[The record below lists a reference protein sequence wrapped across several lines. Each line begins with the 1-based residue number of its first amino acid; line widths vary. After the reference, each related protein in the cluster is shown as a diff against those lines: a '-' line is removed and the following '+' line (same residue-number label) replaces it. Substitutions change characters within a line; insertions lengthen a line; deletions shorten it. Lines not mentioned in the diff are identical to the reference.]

1 MFAWYL
7 SFILLLLIFSNDSK
21 CSFKEG
27 LSGLKRRLSFPDIK
41 DPSFE
46 IPALNEPNFFF
57 NHPHALDSSEGY
69 PITSYGVSEGGIK
82 RDKDISMQSHI
93 KIGEYSLL
101 EEIAIKDRN
110 LTYGICNYFPGS
122 FRSIGG
128 KEERTKKL
136 KTDQS
141 EMEAGYE
148 DLKNCIQETKK
159 QIWWPRHIEV
169 LSSYENVLKPG
180 RPISSVPVIPL
191 IFKILDY
198 IEKFELQ
205 ANRMES
211 NKSLIKK
218 FFNEKELLKQLIWY
232 ISTVLIQKWG
242 FIGVFLTSDFKE
254 YIRDHNDLYHIRF
267 LLNSLDTEH
276 WKEIELGFLKAHK
289 KLEYNKN
296 IFKENFSEYEKRFS
310 KYEEF
315 ISENQSILKNVK
327 DIEKPLPNVYKIIV
341 TNPKNTSLKNFIE
354 CTFAYHVHNYLKR
367 YKKNFKLGNL
377 VKEKEE
383 VFEAFFKVFQNI
395 LKVINALEESFNLE
409 RGIRRKIYCLSPF
422 LLELQNLM
430 PSPDFNKY
438 QYIGNQNKISFK
450 TANSKSFLKSCYFEL
465 NKSGVSNIFMTLN
478 DLKQEYGLLKTQM
491 RFWKYNCKFSKK
503 SIDSWHRTIKN
514 YMEFSESILKDIIQ

>member
-1 MFAWYL
+1 MVFVT
-7 SFILLLLIFSNDSK
+7 IF
-21 CSFKEG
+21 
-27 LSGLKRRLSFPDIK
+27 
-41 DPSFE
+41 
-46 IPALNEPNFFF
+46 PA
-57 NHPHALDSSEGY
+57 HLDQLAE
-69 PITSYGVSEGGIK
+69 
-82 RDKDISMQSHI
+82 
-93 KIGEYSLL
+93 
-101 EEIAIKDRN
+101 
-110 LTYGICNYFPGS
+110 
-122 FRSIGG
+122 
-128 KEERTKKL
+128 KK
-136 KTDQS
+136 KADQS

-159 QIWWPRHIEV
+159 QIWWPRHIEGLKKIEKTLENDLSSIMFEGIDDNCFKTLSEV

-180 RPISSVPVIPL
+180 RPIS
-191 IFKILDY
+191 
-198 IEKFELQ
+198 
-205 ANRMES
+205 
-211 NKSLIKK
+211 
-218 FFNEKELLKQLIWY
+218 
-232 ISTVLIQKWG
+232 
-242 FIGVFLTSDFKE
+242 
-254 YIRDHNDLYHIRF
+254 
-267 LLNSLDTEH
+267 SLDTEH

-296 IFKENFSEYEKRFS
+296 IFKENFSEYEKRFSQYGKRFS

-491 RFWKYNCKFSKK
+491 RFWKYKCKFSKK

-514 YMEFSESILKDIIQ
+514 YMEFSESILKDIIQEEEASNYWDHAKTFSSLFLKSP

>member
-93 KIGEYSLL
+93 KIGDDSLV
-101 EEIAIKDRN
+101 DHQHQN
-110 LTYGICNYFPGS
+110 LH
-122 FRSIGG
+122 
-128 KEERTKKL
+128 RTKKL

-159 QIWWPRHIEV
+159 QIWWPRHIEGLKKIEKTLENDLSSIMFEGIDDNCFKTLSEV

-242 FIGVFLTSDFKE
+242 FIGVFLT
-254 YIRDHNDLYHIRF
+254 
-267 LLNSLDTEH
+267 SLDTEH